1 MKALSGYC
9 GGTDDSIFQ
18 SLIKKVAASINIVT
32 FYVRT
37 STEQVAT
44 DSEVISVGQDETL
57 KTIESIKYH

>member
-18 SLIKKVAASINIVT
+18 SLIEKVATSINIVT

-44 DSEVISVGQDETL
+44 DSEFISVGQDKILDTFY
-57 KTIESIKYH
+57 SFKYH